1 MSIDAYSPCPG
12 GTGKKIKFCCGDFLT
27 ELQKIDR
34 MIEGE
39 QYLACLQHIDQ
50 LLSQRANQERACLLA
65 SKVMLLRTTGERK
78 AAEEAAA
85 AFLAKHPNNQIALAE
100 TAMLAAAINPK
111 VGLELVMRALRV
123 AAGDLAAR
131 TYQAMGLVAGYLLR
145 AGFTLPA
152 RALFELQCEIAEED
166 DRAED
171 LLETLIRA
179 TDVPLL
185 VRDEPPLLPCPK
197 DAPWSGRFDEAMQP
211 IQTGDW
217 VTAAERLAAL
227 AGEVPDSPVLWSN
240 LAVLR
245 GRLADNAGCIEAWR
259 RYAAIR
265 GREEDGLE
273 DAVEAE
279 ARAMFLSADP
289 LGDRIDIVNLVWTVK
304 DAERA
309 QERLLSSPRLK
320 SISFDPAH
328 FSDGETPPPKG
339 AFMLLDRSIPES
351 AEGLNVETMPCVL
364 GHAMLFGR
372 QTDCEARLEVVNVA
386 ADELAVVIETVREA
400 VGDSIDGD
408 PKQEAIAHW
417 SASHK
422 LLRPAWQ
429 PPSDISS
436 DQLRSLMT
444 EYARRAILERW
455 PSLKLGVLDG
465 RSPGE
470 EADELRQVSSP
481 AHGDLPRRTR
491 LLAAVLVF
499 ENGAENMPGDV
510 DFNELR
516 AKLGLPTLEPIDPAK
531 TPVGK
536 VPVTRLSR
544 VTIEGLS
551 DSDLISAY
559 YRTAAFS
566 VRDASRKFAAAII
579 ERPSLA
585 GSNERIQAYTT
596 LVRTEEDASQALK
609 HLDAGRRATD
619 EKKTSHAMWDMMELS
634 FHFGHQN
641 APAAM
646 RMLEHIQRRHISE
659 PGVAEALTR
668 MLVGVGLLNP
678 DGTPAYFGPDAGEP
692 AMAADAPAEP
702 GGLWTPDSATPAGGG
717 GKLWTPDS

>member
-12 GTGKKIKFCCGDFLT
+12 GTGKKIKFCCGDFLA

-50 LLSQRANQERACLLA
+50 LLAQPANRDRACLLA
-65 SKVMLLRTTGERK
+65 SKVMLLRVAGERK

-100 TAMLAAAINPK
+100 MAMLAAAVNPK
-111 VGLELVMRALRV
+111 IALELLMQALRV

-152 RALFELQCEIAEED
+152 RGLFELQCDIAEED
-166 DRAED
+166 HRAEE
-171 LLETLIRA
+171 LLEALIRSA
-179 TDVPLL
+179 DVPLL
-185 VRDEPPLLPCPK
+185 LRDEPPLLPCPEN
-197 DAPWSGRFDEAMQP
+197 APWSGRFDEAMQP
-211 IQTGDW
+211 VQMGDW
-217 VTAAERLAAL
+217 TTAAERLAAL
-227 AGEVPDSPVLWSN
+227 AGDVPDSPAVWNN
-240 LAVLR
+240 LAILR
-245 GRLADNAGCIEAWR
+245 GRLADNAGCGEAWR

-265 GREEDGLE
+265 VREENGLE

-289 LGDRIDIVNLVWTVK
+289 LGDRIDIVNLVWPVK

-320 SISFDPAH
+320 TVSFDPAH

-339 AFMLLDRSIPES
+339 AFMLLDRPIPAS
-351 AEGLNVETMPCVL
+351 AEGLSLETIPCLL

-372 QTDCEARLEVVNVA
+372 QTDREARLEVVNVA
-386 ADELAVVIETVREA
+386 ADELAGVIETVREA
-400 VGDSIDGD
+400 VGDAIDGD
-408 PKQEAIAHW
+408 PKQEAVAHW

-422 LLRPAWQ
+422 LLRPSWQ
-429 PPSDISS
+429 PPNDISS
-436 DQLRSLMT
+436 DQIRSLMA
-444 EYARRAILERW
+444 EHARRAILDRW
-455 PSLKLGVLDG
+455 PELKLAVLDR
-465 RSPGE
+465 RSPRE
-470 EADELRQVSSP
+470 EADELRQLGDSSND
-481 AHGDLPRRTR
+481 GLSRRTR
-491 LLAAVLVF
+491 LLAAILVF
-499 ENGAENMPGDV
+499 ENGAENMPGNV

-516 AKLGLPTLEPIDPAK
+516 AKLGLSTLEPIDPAK
-531 TPVGK
+531 KPVAE

-544 VTIEGLS
+544 VTVEGLS

-559 YRTAAFS
+559 FRTAAFAI
-566 VRDASRKFAAAII
+566 REASRKFATAVV

-585 GSNERIQAYTT
+585 GSNERIHAYNT
-596 LVRTEEDASQALK
+596 LARTDDDASEAMK
-609 HLDAGRRATD
+609 HIDAGRRATD
-619 EKKTSHAMWDMMELS
+619 EKKVSHATWDLMELS

-678 DGTPAYFGPDAGEP
+678 DGTPAYLGPEAGEP

-702 GGLWTPDSATPAGGG
+702 GGLWTPDSAAPASG